1 MTIKSTLKLSLIAI
15 AVMATAQA
23 SAIDGDDLPPAKP
36 GQCFTKAFFPAKYAT
51 STERVLASEASEKV
65 QVIPAK
71 YGWGTEK
78 IKVSDGTQRTVTVP
92 ATYKTVY
99 ERVLAVPATK
109 TWRTSLRTNA
119 PEASNTLM
127 NAAQAAGMNT
137 GAARPGTCFYECYAP
152 ARYQK
157 ITEKVLASEAS
168 ERVLAVPAKYK
179 TVTKRILVSEGT
191 EKLVKSPAQYKTVR
205 ERVQV
210 SPARTEWKK
219 TKCGDRGCN
228 QSEVVCLVE
237 IPAVYKTVTKKV
249 VAKPVSTRKVTT
261 PPVYKTVNIQEL
273 VQPASS
279 RSIPVPATYKTV
291 TKTQKVANGQ
301 YGWTN
306 SPANCSN
313 AISTGYSTNGG
324 NGSDMGNGAGNG
336 SAAGMGAGGR
346 LSSSAKATGNKVCL
360 TATPAKYNKVSKRVV
375 ATPAR
380 TKVVTTPARY
390 TTVKVKKLVTPAS
403 ERRMAIPATYKTVT
417 KKRMVADGYAK
428 WVPIVC
434 KKNMSTV
441 TISRVQ
447 TALRNANFYH
457 GPIDGVWGSASR
469 SATRAY
475 QKAKGLPVAGLS
487 VATMESL
494 GLY

>member
-1 MTIKSTLKLSLIAI
+1 MTIKSTFKLSLVAM
-15 AVMATAQA
+15 AVMSTAQA
-23 SAIDGDDLPPAKP
+23 AGVGGDDLPPAKP
-36 GQCFTKAFFPAKYAT
+36 GQCFTKAFYPAKYAT
-51 STERVLASEASEKV
+51 TTERVLATEASEKV

-71 YGWGTEK
+71 YGWTTQK
-78 IKVSDGTQRTVTVP
+78 IKVSDGTQRTVTIP

-109 TWRTSLRTNA
+109 TWRTNLRTNA
-119 PEASNTLM
+119 PEASSTLM
-127 NAAQAAGMNT
+127 NAAQSAGMPT
-137 GAARPGTCFYECYAP
+137 DSARPGTCFYECYAP
-152 ARYQK
+152 AKYQK

-168 ERVLAVPAKYK
+168 ERVTAVPAKYK

-191 EKLVKSPAQYKTVR
+191 EKLVTSPAQYKTVR
-205 ERVQV
+205 ERVMV

-219 TKCGDRGCN
+219 TKCQDRGCN

-249 VAKPVSTRKVTT
+249 VAKPVATRKVTT
-261 PPVYKTVNIQEL
+261 PPVYKTVQVQQL

-279 RSIPVPATYKTV
+279 RTIPVPATYKTI

-306 SPANCSN
+306 SPSNCSN
-313 AISTGYSTNGG
+313 AISTGYAAA
-324 NGSDMGNGAGNG
+324 NGSGSATANGAGAG
-336 SAAGMGAGGR
+336 SK
-346 LSSSAKATGNKVCL
+346 LSASAKPTGNKVCL

-380 TKVVTTPARY
+380 TKVVTTPAQY
-390 TTVKVKKLVTPAS
+390 KTVRIKKLITPAS

-417 KKRMVADGYAK
+417 KKRMVSDGYAK
-428 WVPIVC
+428 WVRIVC
-434 KKNMSTV
+434 KSNMGPA
-441 TISRVQ
+441 TIMRVQ
-447 TALRNANFYH
+447 RALKSAGYYH
-457 GPIDGVWGSASR
+457 GPIDGIWGSASR

-487 VATMESL
+487 VATMNSL
-494 GLY
+494 GL

>member
-1 MTIKSTLKLSLIAI
+1 MTIKSTLKLSLVAM
-15 AVMATAQA
+15 AVMSTAQA
-23 SAIDGDDLPPAKP
+23 AGINGDDLPPAKP

-65 QVIPAK
+65 QLIPAK
-71 YGWGTEK
+71 YGWSTEK
-78 IKVSDGTQRTVTVP
+78 IKVSDGTQRTVTIP

-99 ERVLAVPATK
+99 ERVLAVPSTK
-109 TWRTSLRTNA
+109 TWRTNLRTNA
-119 PEASNTLM
+119 PEASATLM
-127 NAAQAAGMNT
+127 NAAQSAGMPTNS
-137 GAARPGTCFYECYAP
+137 ARPGTCFYECYAP
-152 ARYQK
+152 AKYQK

-168 ERVLAVPAKYK
+168 SRVLAVPAKYK

-191 EKLVKSPAQYKTVR
+191 EKLVKSPAQYKNVR
-205 ERVQV
+205 ERVMV

-249 VAKPVSTRKVTT
+249 VAKPVATRKVST
-261 PPVYKTVNIQEL
+261 PPVYKTVSIQQL

-279 RSIPVPATYKTV
+279 RAIPVPATYKTV
-291 TKTQKVANGQ
+291 TKTKKVSNGQ

-306 SPANCSN
+306 SPSNCSN
-313 AISTGYSTNGG
+313 AISTGYAAADGA
-324 NGSDMGNGAGNG
+324 GSADGVGSANGAG
-336 SAAGMGAGGR
+336 AGAGSR
-346 LSSSAKATGNKVCL
+346 LSASARATGNKVCL
-360 TATPAKYNKVSKRVV
+360 TATPPKYNRVSKRVV

-380 TKVVTTPARY
+380 TKVVTTPAKY
-390 TTVKVKKLVTPAS
+390 TTVKVKKLISPAS

-428 WVPIVC
+428 WVQIVC
-434 KKNMSTV
+434 KHNMSQV

-447 TALRNANFYH
+447 TALKNAGYYH
-457 GPIDGVWGSASR
+457 GPIDGVWGAASR

-487 VATMESL
+487 VATMQSL
-494 GLY
+494 GL

>member
-1 MTIKSTLKLSLIAI
+1 MTIKDTLKLSLIAI
-15 AVMATAQA
+15 TAVATANAA
-23 SAIDGDDLPPAKP
+23 SIDGDDLPPAKP

-51 STERVLASEASEKV
+51 STERVLASQASEKV
-65 QVIPAK
+65 QITPAK

-78 IKVSDGTQRTVTVP
+78 IKVTDGTQRTVTIP

-99 ERVLAVPATK
+99 ERVMAKPSAK
-109 TWRTSLRTNA
+109 TWRTALRKSS
-119 PEASNTLM
+119 PEASHTLM
-127 NAAQAAGMNT
+127 NAAQSAGMNT
-137 GAARPGTCFYECYAP
+137 GSAQPGTCFYECYAP
-152 ARYQK
+152 AKYQK

-168 ERVLAVPAKYK
+168 ARIVAIPAKYQ

-191 EKLVKSPAQYKTVR
+191 EKLIKSPAQYKNVR
-205 ERVQV
+205 ERVMV

-249 VAKPVSTRKVTT
+249 VAKPVATRKVTT
-261 PPVYKTVNIQEL
+261 PPVYKTVNIQQL
-273 VQPASS
+273 VTPASS
-279 RSIPVPATYKTV
+279 RNIPVPATYKTV

-306 SPANCSN
+306 SPSNCSN
-313 AISTGYSTNGG
+313 ARSTGASASNGAGVTNANGGG
-324 NGSDMGNGAGNG
+324 NGSGAGASAG
-336 SAAGMGAGGR
+336 SR
-346 LSSSAKATGNKVCL
+346 LSASAKPTGNKVCL
-360 TATPAKYNKVSKRVV
+360 TATPAQYNKVSKRVV
-375 ATPAR
+375 STPAR
-380 TKVVTTPARY
+380 TKVVTTPAKY
-390 TTVKVKKLVTPAS
+390 TTVKVKKLIAPAS

-434 KKNMSTV
+434 KTSMNATM
-441 TISRVQ
+441 IRNVQ
-447 TALRNANFYH
+447 KALRSAGYYK
-457 GPIDGVWGSASR
+457 GPIDGIWGSASR
-469 SATRAY
+469 SATRSY

-487 VATMESL
+487 VATMQSL

>member
-1 MTIKSTLKLSLIAI
+1 MTIKETFKLSLIAI
-15 AVMATAQA
+15 AVVTSAQA
-23 SAIDGDDLPPAKP
+23 ANMGGDDLPPAQP

-65 QVIPAK
+65 QIIPAK
-71 YGWGTEK
+71 YAWTTER
-78 IKVSDGTQRTVTVP
+78 IKVTDGTQRTVTVP

-99 ERVLAVPATK
+99 ERVMAKAAAR
-109 TWRTSLRTNA
+109 TWRTSLRRNA
-119 PEASNTLM
+119 PEASQTLM
-127 NAAQAAGMNT
+127 NAAQSAGMPT
-137 GAARPGTCFYECYAP
+137 DSAQPGTCFYECYAP
-152 ARYQK
+152 AKYQK

-168 ERVLAVPAKYK
+168 ERVVAVPAKYT

-205 ERVQV
+205 ERVMV

-219 TKCGDRGCN
+219 SRCGDRGCN

-249 VAKPVSTRKVTT
+249 VAKPATTRKLTT
-261 PPVYKTVNIQEL
+261 PPVYKTVNVQQL
-273 VQPASS
+273 VTPASS
-279 RSIPVPATYKTV
+279 RTIPVPATYKTI
-291 TKTQKVANGQ
+291 TKTQKVAPGA
-301 YGWTN
+301 YGWSN
-306 SPANCSN
+306 SPANCAN
-313 AISTGYSTNGG
+313 ARVAGMSAG
-324 NGSDMGNGAGNG
+324 GAGMSGANG
-336 SAAGMGAGGR
+336 EGGYGSGAGMAVGST
-346 LSSSAKATGNKVCL
+346 LSRSARATGNKVCL
-360 TATPAKYNKVSKRVV
+360 TATPAQYNKVSKKVV

-380 TKVVTTPARY
+380 TKVVTTPAKY
-390 TTVKVKKLVTPAS
+390 TTVKIKKLITPAS
-403 ERRMAIPATYKTVT
+403 ERRIPIPATYKTVT

-434 KKNMSTV
+434 KTSMNATM
-441 TISRVQ
+441 IRNVQ
-447 TALRNANFYH
+447 KALRSAGFYN
-457 GPIDGVWGSASR
+457 GPIDGIWGAASR

-487 VATMESL
+487 VATMQSL

>member
-1 MTIKSTLKLSLIAI
+1 MTLKDTFKLSLIAM
-15 AVMATAQA
+15 AVVTTANA
-23 SAIDGDDLPPAKP
+23 AAIDGDDLPPAKP

-78 IKVSDGTQRTVTVP
+78 IKVSDGTQRTVTIP

-99 ERVLAVPATK
+99 ERVLALPATQ
-109 TWRTSLRTNA
+109 TWRTALRTNS
-119 PEASNTLM
+119 PEASHTLM
-127 NAAQAAGMNT
+127 NAAQSAGMPT
-137 GAARPGTCFYECYAP
+137 DSARPGTCFYECYAP
-152 ARYQK
+152 AKYQK

-168 ERVLAVPAKYK
+168 ARIVAIPAKYK
-179 TVTKRILVSEGT
+179 TITKRILVSEGT
-191 EKLVKSPAQYKTVR
+191 EKLVKIPAQYKNVQ
-205 ERVQV
+205 ERVMV

-249 VAKPVSTRKVTT
+249 VAKPVATRKLTT
-261 PPVYKTVNIQEL
+261 PPVYKTVTIQEL
-273 VQPASS
+273 VEPASS
-279 RSIPVPATYKTV
+279 RNIPVPATYKTV
-291 TKTQKVANGQ
+291 TKTQKVAPGQ

-306 SPANCSN
+306 RATNCAG
-313 AISTGYSTNGG
+313 AISTGMS
-324 NGSDMGNGAGNG
+324 AGNSN
-336 SAAGMGAGGR
+336 SAASSVNASTDMR
-346 LSSSAKATGNKVCL
+346 LSASAKPTGNKVCL

-380 TKVVTTPARY
+380 TKVLTTPATY
-390 TTVKVKKLVTPAS
+390 TTVKVKKLISPAS

-428 WVPIVC
+428 WVQIVC
-434 KKNMSTV
+434 KSNMGKP
-441 TISRVQ
+441 TIQRVQ
-447 TALRNANFYH
+447 RALRDAGYYH
-457 GPIDGVWGSASR
+457 GPIDGIWGAASR
-469 SATRAY
+469 TATRSY

-487 VATMESL
+487 VATMQSL
-494 GLY
+494 GL

>member
-1 MTIKSTLKLSLIAI
+1 MTIKDTLKLSLIAT
-15 AVMATAQA
+15 AVLSTANA
-23 SAIDGDDLPPAKP
+23 AAIDGDDLPPAKP
-36 GQCFTKAFFPAKYAT
+36 GQCFTKAFYPAKYAT
-51 STERVLASEASEKV
+51 STERVLATEASEKV

-71 YGWGTEK
+71 YGWTTEK
-78 IKVSDGTQRTVTVP
+78 IKVSDGTQRTITIP

-99 ERVLAVPATK
+99 ERVLSKPSTK

-127 NAAQAAGMNT
+127 NAAQAAGMPT
-137 GAARPGTCFYECYAP
+137 DAARPGTCFYECYAP
-152 ARYQK
+152 AKYRK

-168 ERVLAVPAKYK
+168 ERVVAVPAKYK
-179 TVTKRILVSEGT
+179 TITKRVLVSEGT
-191 EKLVKSPAQYKTVR
+191 EKLLKSPAQYKNVR
-205 ERVQV
+205 ERVMV

-219 TKCGDRGCN
+219 TKCRDRGCN

-261 PPVYKTVNIQEL
+261 PPVYKTVSIQQL

-279 RSIPVPATYKTV
+279 RSIPVPATYKTI

-306 SPANCSN
+306 SPSNCSN
-313 AISTGYSTNGG
+313 AISTGYSA
-324 NGSDMGNGAGNG
+324 NGSNGAGAGAAAGGANGNGA
-336 SAAGMGAGGR
+336 AAGSR
-346 LSSSAKATGNKVCL
+346 LSASARATGNKVCL
-360 TATPAKYNKVSKRVV
+360 TATPSQYNKVSKRVV

-380 TKVVTTPARY
+380 TKVVTTPAKY
-390 TTVKVKKLVTPAS
+390 TTVKVKKLITPAS

-428 WVPIVC
+428 WVQIVC
-434 KKNMSTV
+434 KSNMGV
-441 TISRVQ
+441 PTIQRVQ
-447 TALRNANFYH
+447 TALKNAGYYH
-457 GPIDGVWGSASR
+457 GPIDGIWGSSSK

-487 VATMESL
+487 LATMRSL
-494 GLY
+494 GL

>member
-1 MTIKSTLKLSLIAI
+1 MTIKSTLKLSLVAM
-15 AVMATAQA
+15 AVMTSAQA
-23 SAIDGDDLPPAKP
+23 TGVGGDDLPPAKP
-36 GQCFTKAFFPAKYAT
+36 GQCFTKAFYPAKYAT
-51 STERVLASEASEKV
+51 TTERVLATEASEKV

-71 YGWGTEK
+71 YGWTTQK
-78 IKVSDGTQRTVTVP
+78 IKVSDGTQRTVTIP

-109 TWRTSLRTNA
+109 TWRTNLRTNA
-119 PEASNTLM
+119 PEASSTLM
-127 NAAQAAGMNT
+127 NAAQSAGMPT
-137 GAARPGTCFYECYAP
+137 DSARPGTCFYECYAP
-152 ARYQK
+152 AKYQK

-168 ERVLAVPAKYK
+168 ERVTAVPAKYK

-191 EKLVKSPAQYKTVR
+191 EKLVTSPAQYKTVR
-205 ERVQV
+205 ERVMV

-219 TKCGDRGCN
+219 TKCQDRGCN

-249 VAKPVSTRKVTT
+249 VAKPVATRKVTT
-261 PPVYKTVNIQEL
+261 PPVYKTVQVQQL

-279 RSIPVPATYKTV
+279 RTIPVPATYKTI

-306 SPANCSN
+306 SPSNCSN
-313 AISTGYSTNGG
+313 AISTGYAAA
-324 NGSDMGNGAGNG
+324 NGSGSATANGAGAG
-336 SAAGMGAGGR
+336 SK
-346 LSSSAKATGNKVCL
+346 LSASAKPTGNKVCL

-380 TKVVTTPARY
+380 TKVVTTPAQY
-390 TTVKVKKLVTPAS
+390 KTVRIKKLITPAS

-417 KKRMVADGYAK
+417 KKRMVSDGYAK
-428 WVPIVC
+428 WVRIVC
-434 KKNMSTV
+434 KSNMGPA
-441 TISRVQ
+441 TIMRVQ
-447 TALRNANFYH
+447 RALKSAGYYH
-457 GPIDGVWGSASR
+457 GPIDGIWGSASR

-487 VATMESL
+487 VATMNSL
-494 GLY
+494 GL

>member
-1 MTIKSTLKLSLIAI
+1 MRIKDTLKLSLIA
-15 AVMATAQA
+15 MTAIVTA
-23 SAIDGDDLPPAKP
+23 NAGTDDLPPAQP

-51 STERVLASEASEKV
+51 STERVLATEATEKV
-65 QVIPAK
+65 QIIPAK
-71 YGWGTEK
+71 YTWGTEK
-78 IKVSDGTQRTVTVP
+78 IKVSDGTQRTVTIP

-99 ERVLAVPATK
+99 ERVLAKPAAR
-109 TWRTSLRTNA
+109 TWRTALGQRA
-119 PEASNTLM
+119 PEASSMLM
-127 NAAQAAGMNT
+127 NAAQAAGMPT
-137 GAARPGTCFYECYAP
+137 DSARPGTCFYECYAP
-152 ARYQK
+152 AKYQK

-168 ERVLAVPAKYK
+168 ERVVAVPAKYT

-205 ERVQV
+205 ERIMV

-249 VAKPVSTRKVTT
+249 VAKPVTTRKVTT
-261 PPVYKTVNIQEL
+261 PPVYKTVNIQQL
-273 VQPASS
+273 VTPASS
-279 RSIPVPATYKTV
+279 RTIPVPATYKTV
-291 TKTQKVANGQ
+291 TKTQKVSNGS

-306 SPANCSN
+306 SPSNCSN
-313 AISTGYSTNGG
+313 ARSTGMSAADGV
-324 NGSDMGNGAGNG
+324 GSSANGAGGYG
-336 SAAGMGAGGR
+336 SGAGVAAGSR
-346 LSSSAKATGNKVCL
+346 LSASAKATGNKVCL
-360 TATPAKYNKVSKRVV
+360 TASPAQYNKVSKRVV

-380 TKVVTTPARY
+380 TKVVTTPAKY
-390 TTVKVKKLVTPAS
+390 TTVRVKKLVTPAS

-434 KKNMSTV
+434 KTSMNSTMIRNVQKALKN
-441 TISRVQ
+441 
-447 TALRNANFYH
+447 AGYYN
-457 GPIDGVWGSASR
+457 GPIDGIWGSASR
-469 SATRAY
+469 SAVRSY

-487 VATMESL
+487 VATMQSL

>member
-1 MTIKSTLKLSLIAI
+1 MTVRETLKLSLIAM
-15 AVMATAQA
+15 AVVTTANA
-23 SAIDGDDLPPAKP
+23 AAIDGDDLPPAKP

-78 IKVSDGTQRTVTVP
+78 IKISDGTQRTVTIP

-99 ERVLAVPATK
+99 ERVLALPATK
-109 TWRTSLRTNA
+109 TWRTGLRTNS
-119 PEASNTLM
+119 PEASHTLM
-127 NAAQAAGMNT
+127 NAAQSAGMPIDS
-137 GAARPGTCFYECYAP
+137 ARPGTCFYECYAP
-152 ARYQK
+152 AKYQK

-168 ERVLAVPAKYK
+168 ERIVAVPAKYK
-179 TVTKRILVSEGT
+179 TVTKRILVSEDT
-191 EKLVKSPAQYKTVR
+191 EKLVTIPAQYKNVQ
-205 ERVQV
+205 ERVLV

-219 TKCGDRGCN
+219 TKCSDRGCN

-237 IPAVYKTVTKKV
+237 IPPVYRTVTKKV
-249 VAKPVSTRKVTT
+249 VAKPVATRKVTT
-261 PPVYKTVNIQEL
+261 PPVYKTVTVQEL

-279 RSIPVPATYKTV
+279 KSIPVPATYKTV
-291 TKTQKVANGQ
+291 TKTKKVANGQ

-306 SPANCSN
+306 SPRNCAN
-313 AISTGYSTNGG
+313 AISTGAAAA
-324 NGSDMGNGAGNG
+324 NGSASANANGNGAG
-336 SAAGMGAGGR
+336 SAAGSR
-346 LSSSAKATGNKVCL
+346 LSASAKPTGNKVCL

-380 TKVVTTPARY
+380 TKVITTPAKY
-390 TTVKVKKLVTPAS
+390 TTVKVKKLIAPAS
-403 ERRMAIPATYKTVT
+403 EKRIAIPATYKTVT

-428 WVPIVC
+428 WVQIVC
-434 KKNMSTV
+434 KSNMGKP
-441 TISRVQ
+441 TIQRVQ
-447 TALRNANFYH
+447 QALKSAGYYH
-457 GPIDGVWGSASR
+457 GPIDGIWGSASR

-487 VATMESL
+487 VATMQSL
-494 GLY
+494 GL

>member
-1 MTIKSTLKLSLIAI
+1 MTIKDTLKLSLVAM
-15 AVMATAQA
+15 AVITTANA
-23 SAIDGDDLPPAKP
+23 AAIDGDDLPPAKP

-99 ERVLAVPATK
+99 ERVLALPATK
-109 TWRTSLRTNA
+109 TWRTNLRTNA
-119 PEASNTLM
+119 PEASSTLM
-127 NAAQAAGMNT
+127 NAAQSAGMPTN
-137 GAARPGTCFYECYAP
+137 AAKPGTCFYECYAP
-152 ARYQK
+152 AKYQK

-168 ERVLAVPAKYK
+168 ARVIAIPAKYK
-179 TVTKRILVSEGT
+179 TITKRILVSEGT
-191 EKLVKSPAQYKTVR
+191 EKLVTSPAQYKNVQ
-205 ERVQV
+205 ERVLV

-249 VAKPVSTRKVTT
+249 VAKPVATRKVTT
-261 PPVYKTVNIQEL
+261 PPVYKTVSVQEL
-273 VQPASS
+273 ASPASS

-306 SPANCSN
+306 SPSNCAN
-313 AISTGYSTNGG
+313 AISTGYAAANGA
-324 NGSDMGNGAGNG
+324 GSATANGAGNTA
-336 SAAGMGAGGR
+336 AAGAGSR
-346 LSSSAKATGNKVCL
+346 LSASAKPTGNKVCL
-360 TATPAKYNKVSKRVV
+360 TATAAKYNKVSKRVV
-375 ATPAR
+375 NTPPRTKIVATPA
-380 TKVVTTPARY
+380 KY
-390 TTVKVKKLVTPAS
+390 TTVKVKKLVAPAS

-428 WVPIVC
+428 WVQIVC
-434 KKNMSTV
+434 KSNMGV
-441 TISRVQ
+441 PTIQRVQ
-447 TALRNANFYH
+447 TALKNAGYYH
-457 GPIDGVWGSASR
+457 GPIDGIWGSASR

-487 VATMESL
+487 VATMRSL
-494 GLY
+494 GL